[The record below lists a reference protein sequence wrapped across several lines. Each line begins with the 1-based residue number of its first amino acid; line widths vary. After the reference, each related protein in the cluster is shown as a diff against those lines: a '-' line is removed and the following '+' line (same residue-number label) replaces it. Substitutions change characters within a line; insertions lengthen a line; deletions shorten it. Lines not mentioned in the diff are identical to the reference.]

1 MSKCDDNAPL
11 NPDKNSKAVPL
22 SRRTS
27 YYDADEDKYYLH
39 ESGKEDPG
47 FSSLH
52 SLNGAL
58 RGKTLTIERLEKE
71 INEANEKINMLEQ
84 EKRNDVYRV
93 KQLLMEKTSK
103 QNSFIETMQQNHKRD
118 IKVMKE
124 KLAKQIKIASK
135 LGQSNNMLSDV

>member
-1 MSKCDDNAPL
+1 M
-11 NPDKNSKAVPL
+11 
-22 SRRTS
+22 
-27 YYDADEDKYYLH
+27 
-39 ESGKEDPG
+39 
-47 FSSLH
+47 
-52 SLNGAL
+52 
-58 RGKTLTIERLEKE
+58 TIERLEKE

-135 LGQSNNMLSDV
+135 LGQSNNKLSDENTLLKQQFDAIHKEQARAIGDKDGLMHRYKSCRVDYPRVIQS